1 MKKLAKYIS
10 LGLIAGL
17 IMTGCGNE
25 MSGTAVSTDSGVAA
39 SENAAAAD
47 TDSSVAAGT
56 DTAVAAA
63 ENTAPQMDLA
73 SFNASDYVKLAD
85 YSEIV
90 INASDVEPTD
100 EQLQQ
105 KIDEFTTS
113 HAPADYAAKDGD
125 TVNIDYVGKK
135 DGVAFDGGT
144 AAGYDLTLGSD
155 TFIDGFEDGLI
166 GTKAG
171 DQVSLDLT
179 FPEDYGA
186 ADLAGAAVVFDV
198 TVNSIKPGEP
208 VEYTDELVAAN
219 TDYDSTEKY
228 NEFLKDSIRKSNTN
242 AKSSEAFMNL
252 GDFTG
257 EYPDGLANYYYDYY
271 IQMYKQYY
279 GPDSLKEAAAD
290 YDSERDYMKE
300 YLGEGIKQQMNADL
314 LLLAIAENE
323 KIACEGEDYDAYLDG
338 IVKQAGV
345 TREELLEHYGEGFV
359 NYSYLTD
366 RAYSLLNDRVVVK

>member
-1 MKKLAKYIS
+1 MNKLAKYIS

-17 IMTGCGNE
+17 IMTGCGSE
-25 MSGTAVSTDSGVAA
+25 TSQTAVGADSSVAA
-39 SENAAAAD
+39 VENAAAAD

-90 INASDVEPTD
+90 INAADVEPTD

-113 HAPADYAAKDGD
+113 HAPADYEAKDGD

-144 AAGYDLTLGSD
+144 AEGYDLTLGSD

-252 GDFTG
+252 GEFTG

-279 GPDSLKEAAAD
+279 VPDSLKEAAAD

-338 IVKQAGV
+338 IAKQAGV
-345 TREELLEHYGEGFV
+345 SKEELLEHYGDGFV